1 MQPTKNAGR
10 LVGILYLSGL
20 FAPFSLIYVPDKLIV
35 HDNAAATAVN
45 ILNHET
51 MFRLAI
57 LGELAGQVLQVCI
70 VIALYRLLN
79 GVSKSWAALM
89 VGFALVL
96 AAVGFFNVLNN
107 LAALILFR
115 GPDFL
120 AVFDKPQ
127 RDALAYFFLRLHSQ
141 GEFINEIFWGAWLFP
156 YGLLVYRSRFLPR
169 ILGAWLIVACFAWIG
184 LSMIALFFTQYYD
197 AAFKWLQPAF
207 FAELAMMLYF
217 LIRGANVN
225 ALPAEAA

>member
-1 MQPTKNAGR
+1 MQATKNAGR
-10 LVGILYLSGL
+10 LVGILYLLGL
-20 FAPFSLIYVPDKLIV
+20 FAPFSLIYVPNKLIV
-35 HDNAAATAVN
+35 HGSAGATAIN
-45 ILNHET
+45 ILIHET
-51 MFRLAI
+51 MVRLAI

-70 VIALYRLLN
+70 VIALYRLLSL
-79 GVSKSWAALM
+79 VSKNWAALM
-89 VGFALVL
+89 VGFALVM
-96 AAVGFFNVLNN
+96 AAVGFLNVLNN
-107 LAALILFR
+107 LAALTLFR
-115 GPDFL
+115 GADFL

-127 RDALAYFFLRLHSQ
+127 RDALAYLFLRLHNQ

-156 YGLLVYRSRFLPR
+156 YGLLVYRSGLLPR
-169 ILGAWLIVACFAWIG
+169 ILGAWLVIACCAWIA
-184 LSMIALFFTQYYD
+184 LSLTALFFSSYYD